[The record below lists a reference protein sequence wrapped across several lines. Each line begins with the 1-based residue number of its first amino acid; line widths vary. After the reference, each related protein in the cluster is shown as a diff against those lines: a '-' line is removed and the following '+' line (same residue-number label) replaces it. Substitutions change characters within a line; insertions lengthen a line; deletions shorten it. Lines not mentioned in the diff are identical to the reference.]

1 MVLWWQRHSLLQLLL
16 VLAQQ
21 PACAAATIAHVRI
34 VDVMPIS
41 ARAKK
46 EAHVSVPRAVLH
58 HAAIRAA
65 VKLLLNQ
72 VAAKKV
78 NAIQNETES
87 DCMI

>member
-1 MVLWWQRHSLLQLLL
+1 MVRVLQH
-16 VLAQQ
+16 
-21 PACAAATIAHVRI
+21 ACAAAMTAHVKT
-34 VDVMPIS
+34 VHVMLIS
-41 ARAKK
+41 AHAKK
-46 EAHVSVPRAVLH
+46 EAHVSVRQDVLH
-58 HAAIRAA
+58 RAAIRAA

>member
-1 MVLWWQRHSLLQLLL
+1 VLWWQRHSLLQLLR

-21 PACAAATIAHVRI
+21 RACAAVMIAHVRI
-34 VDVMPIS
+34 ADVMQTS
-41 ARAKK
+41 ARARM
-46 EAHVSVPRAVLH
+46 EAHASVPQAVLRRV
-58 HAAIRAA
+58 ATRAA